1 MIIFIF
7 GQENFL
13 VQQKFSDLKKD
24 YLAKNPQAQIEVF
37 DLDDDE
43 VKEVEDSLQGG
54 TSLFSPKKLL
64 ILRNIFSLP
73 KTSYEKMHELIKK
86 ASKENGDL
94 TMMIV
99 ESGKPKGKILN
110 YLKRNAKLLEFK
122 QLDQAQLK
130 KWVTDEVKNRSGGQL
145 TISQDALTTLCEITQ
160 CNLWHL
166 HNEVEKLIQFCSKG
180 EISATDLEEISKG
193 QIETGI
199 FDLVDAIGIKDKP
212 RAIELKNNL
221 VMQGDNEFYIFSM
234 IHTQLRNIMK
244 VSECASK
251 GITDHGQVSKLCSM
265 HPFVAKKT
273 LSQQGKF
280 KRGEL
285 KEIFSLAAKID
296 VMAKSGKVN
305 IDEALDYFIVKV

>member
-1 MIIFIF
+1 MIILIF

-13 VQQKFSDLKKD
+13 VQQKFRELKKD

-37 DLDDDE
+37 DLEDDQ
-43 VKEVEDSLQGG
+43 VKEVEESLQSG

-64 ILRNIFSLP
+64 ILKNIFSLSG
-73 KTSYEKMHELIKK
+73 TGYEKMYQLIKK

-94 TMMIV
+94 TMIIA
-99 ESGKPKGKILN
+99 ESGKPKGKMLN

-130 KWVTDEVKNRSGGQL
+130 KWITEEVRNRSNDQL
-145 TISQDALTTLCEITQ
+145 TISQDALTSLCEITQ
-160 CNLWHL
+160 CNLWHI
-166 HNEVEKLIQFCSKG
+166 HNEIDKLIQFCSKG
-180 EISATDLEEISKG
+180 EISINDLEEVTKG

-251 GITDHGQVSKLCSM
+251 GITDHAQVSKLCSM
-265 HPFVAKKT
+265 HPFVVKKT

-280 KRGEL
+280 DKGEL